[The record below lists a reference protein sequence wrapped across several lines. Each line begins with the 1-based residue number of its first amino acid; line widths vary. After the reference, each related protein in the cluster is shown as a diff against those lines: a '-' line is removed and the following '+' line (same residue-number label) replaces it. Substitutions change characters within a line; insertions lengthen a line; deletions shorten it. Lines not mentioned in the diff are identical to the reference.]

1 MVGKLNLDN
10 PDEVSNIKV
19 SEDNSYI
26 AFTSKIDDSG
36 KIGGA
41 FTVSKRVDVDQGL
54 NRIQT
59 MYLECTTVT
68 KLKLEVG
75 GYVFLFLLRSDY
87 WICLCMHITC
97 WVVNILGGI
106 LHCGILVK
114 RYYPSSDVPID
125 LSQIIT
131 QL

>member
-26 AFTSKIDDSG
+26 AFSSKIDDSG

-41 FTVSKRVDVDQGL
+41 FTVSKRIDVDQGL

-75 GYVFLFLLRSDY
+75 GYVFLLLLRSDY
-87 WICLCMHITC
+87 WICLCVTLLDG
-97 WVVNILGGI
+97 WYTFSVV
-106 LHCGILVK
+106 
-114 RYYPSSDVPID
+114 S
-125 LSQIIT
+125 LSRDTIHPVMCP
-131 QL
+131 